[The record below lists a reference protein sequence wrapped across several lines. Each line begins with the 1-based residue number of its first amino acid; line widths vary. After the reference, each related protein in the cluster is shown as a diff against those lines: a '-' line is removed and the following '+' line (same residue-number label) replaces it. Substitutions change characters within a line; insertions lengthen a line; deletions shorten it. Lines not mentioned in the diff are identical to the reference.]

1 MGKCLV
7 TKLSGIVD
15 NNDLERLGQFRITV
29 KAGGN
34 PQYGVYM
41 PLTTGG
47 GARVYIE
54 GNGKFTYQ
62 SSGLDAGKT
71 GSFNGTLLCSVPS
84 DGDSYDIYVKD
95 KYYIQS
101 ISSLPRGA
109 TFDVSI
115 LSKCKNLTSL
125 NLQST
130 QAYGYLETLA
140 ECPITNLNLVEAKK
154 INSTI
159 EALGIFTKL
168 ETLTVGGN
176 AGLSGSVEG
185 LIQNF
190 IKNGRTTGNI
200 VIKNCKNSYVIY
212 YKGKTFNANSEIKD
226 STTFTWDASANI
238 SVS

>member
-1 MGKCLV
+1 MEKTLV
-7 TKLSGIVD
+7 TKLNGIVD
-15 NNDLERLGQFRITV
+15 NNSLERLGQFRITI

-34 PQYGVYM
+34 LPYGVYM

-54 GNGKFTYQ
+54 GDGKFTYA
-62 SSGLDAGKT
+62 SNGTDAGKT

-84 DGDSYDIYVKD
+84 DEDSYDVYVKD

-101 ISSLPRGA
+101 ISSLPKGA
-109 TFDVSI
+109 TFDVSV
-115 LSKCKNLTSL
+115 LSKCKNLVSL

-130 QAYGYLETLA
+130 KAYGYLETLA
-140 ECPITNLNLVEAKK
+140 ECPITNFNLAEAKK

-168 ETLTVGGN
+168 ETLTVGSNG
-176 AGLSGSVEG
+176 GLSGSVEG

-190 IKNGRTTGNI
+190 IKYGRTSGSI
-200 VIKNCKNSYVIY
+200 VLKNCKGSYVIY
-212 YKGKTFNANSEIKD
+212 YKGKTLNANSEIND
-226 STTFTWDASANI
+226 STTFTWDSSANI